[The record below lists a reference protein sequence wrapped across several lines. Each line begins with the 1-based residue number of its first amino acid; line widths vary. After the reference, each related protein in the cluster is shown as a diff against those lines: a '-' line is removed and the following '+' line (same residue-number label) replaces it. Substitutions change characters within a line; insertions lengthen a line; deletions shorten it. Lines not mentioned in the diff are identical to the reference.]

1 MLWNACFVQ
10 GKETNM
16 DFSKFMILLKQHR
29 KYLTFQQF
37 RTLKGQARA
46 GDVDAA
52 FKGLQK
58 LLQRRSASC

>member
-1 MLWNACFVQ
+1 
-10 GKETNM
+10 M

-29 KYLTFQQF
+29 KHLTFQQF
-37 RTLKGQARA
+37 NTLKGQARA

-58 LLQRRSASC
+58 LLQRRTASC

>member
-1 MLWNACFVQ
+1 
-10 GKETNM
+10 M
-16 DFSKFMILLKQHR
+16 DFSEFMILLNQHR

-37 RTLKGQARA
+37 RTLQGQAKA

-58 LLQRRSASC
+58 LLQRRSNSC